1 MSDSIPT
8 YASVGRDIDT
18 KYHGCLFLSYA
29 IITSL
34 IWSSPVNKSFVDNLA
49 KLQAGEMYSYRELCV
64 VLGEKETT
72 GCSRI
77 SQMKSWESY
86 LGLEKVGRKLKVT
99 SIYEC
104 RDIKREYK
112 EKEQHIANSAELLLS
127 YLVEH
132 IDECNASEK
141 YPDVRYV
148 TLFTKEVADICGYVP
163 ESFFEARKALQN
175 ELASG
180 AVVSLLAHTLFNNTV
195 RELAGNVVKSM
206 LTSLGKKN
214 ILYVERVY
222 IGVIGWN
229 RELTRELTREEVIVY
244 QSIRFNYIQEN
255 HKGKKAVLLNDAD
268 YKSMQEELYERLK
281 VKRVYT
287 ANYIGFSAKDIV
299 VALEE
304 QIRDNKRVG
313 NNGFFKGKVKGKLH
327 KDKDKVFKRWE
338 VENID
343 LQDAAARGEGAEIR
357 TEIGFNEKVWQVTP
371 VELFDAMVDELLEL

>member
-1 MSDSIPT
+1 M
-8 YASVGRDIDT
+8 
-18 KYHGCLFLSYA
+18 
-29 IITSL
+29 
-34 IWSSPVNKSFVDNLA
+34 NKSFVDNLV
-49 KLQAGEMYSYRELCV
+49 KLQAGELYSYSEVCTI
-64 VLGEKETT
+64 LGEKEVS
-72 GCSRI
+72 GNARPA
-77 SQMKSWESY
+77 QFKRWESY

-132 IDECNASEK
+132 IDECNVSEK

-163 ESFFEARKALQN
+163 QGYFEARKTLQH

-180 AVVSLLAHTLFNNTV
+180 AVVSMLAQTLFNNTV
-195 RELAGNVVKSM
+195 RELAGNVIKSM
-206 LTSLGKKN
+206 LASLGKKN
-214 ILYVERVY
+214 ILYVEKVY
-222 IGVIGWN
+222 IGTVGGSS
-229 RELTRELTREEVIVY
+229 RELSREEVVVY
-244 QSIRFNYIQEN
+244 QSIRFNYIREN
-255 HKGKKAVLLNDAD
+255 YKGKKAVLLNEAD
-268 YKSMQEELYERLK
+268 YKSMQEEMFEKLK

-287 ANYIGFSAKDIV
+287 ANYIGFNAKDIV

-343 LQDAAARGEGAEIR
+343 LQEAAVRGEGVEIR

>member
-1 MSDSIPT
+1 M
-8 YASVGRDIDT
+8 
-18 KYHGCLFLSYA
+18 
-29 IITSL
+29 
-34 IWSSPVNKSFVDNLA
+34 NKSFIDNLV
-49 KLQAGEMYSYRELCV
+49 KLQAGELYSYREVCTI
-64 VLGEKETT
+64 LGEKEVS
-72 GCSRI
+72 GNARPA
-77 SQMKSWESY
+77 QFKRWESY

-132 IDECNASEK
+132 IDACNASEK

-163 ESFFEARKALQN
+163 ESFFEARKTLQN

-229 RELTRELTREEVIVY
+229 RELTRELTREEVVVY

-255 HKGKKAVLLNDAD
+255 YKGKKAVLLNDAD
-268 YKSMQEELYERLK
+268 YKSMQEELYEKLK

-287 ANYIGFSAKDIV
+287 ANYIGFNAKDIV
-299 VALEE
+299 IALEE
-304 QIRDNKRVG
+304 QIRENKRLR
-313 NNGFFKGKVKGKLH
+313 NNSFFKGKVKGKLH
-327 KDKDKVFKRWE
+327 KDRDKVFKRWE
-338 VENID
+338 DENVN
-343 LQDAAARGEGAEIR
+343 LQEAAARGEGAEIR

-371 VELFDAMVDELLEL
+371 VQLFDAMVDELLEL